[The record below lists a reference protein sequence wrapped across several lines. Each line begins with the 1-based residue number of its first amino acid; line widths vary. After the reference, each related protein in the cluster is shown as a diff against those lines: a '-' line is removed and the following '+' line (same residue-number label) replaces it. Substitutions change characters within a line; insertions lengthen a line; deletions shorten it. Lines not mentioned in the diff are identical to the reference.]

1 MIERQC
7 IRRLLTR
14 ELFWYSWPKIRKTV
28 NITDTQL
35 IQKFRN
41 TALYQTVKDS
51 LTREEGSAEKALLPL
66 EEAAIIPTLEELQSR
81 WPGHSTD
88 QVQAIMR
95 DFEAERKRLAEL
107 DLQPI
112 IERVKELAIQQLE
125 DDIMM

>member
-1 MIERQC
+1 MIERKC

-14 ELFWYSWPKIRKTV
+14 ELFLYSWPKIRKTV

-51 LTREEGSAEKALLPL
+51 LTREEGGAEKALLPL

-88 QVQAIMR
+88 QIHAIMR
-95 DFEAERKRLAEL
+95 DYEAERKRLAEL

-112 IERVKELAIQQLE
+112 IERVKELAIQELE

>member
-14 ELFWYSWPKIRKTV
+14 ELFLFSWPKIRKTV

-51 LTREEGSAEKALLPL
+51 LTREEGGAEKALLPL

-88 QVQAIMR
+88 QIQAIMR
-95 DFEAERKRLAEL
+95 DYEAERKRLAEL

-112 IERVKELAIQQLE
+112 IERVKELAIQELE

>member
-1 MIERQC
+1 M
-7 IRRLLTR
+7 
-14 ELFWYSWPKIRKTV
+14 YSWPKIRKTV

-51 LTREEGSAEKALLPL
+51 LTREEGGAEKALLPL

-95 DFEAERKRLAEL
+95 DYEAERKRLAEL

-112 IERVKELAIQQLE
+112 IERVKELAIQELE

>member
-1 MIERQC
+1 MIERKC

-14 ELFWYSWPKIRKTV
+14 ELFLYSWPKIRKTV
-28 NITDTQL
+28 NITDSQL

-88 QVQAIMR
+88 QIQVIMR
-95 DFEAERKRLAEL
+95 DYEAERKRLAEL

-112 IERVKELAIQQLE
+112 IERVKELAIQELE

>member
-1 MIERQC
+1 MHPTI
-7 IRRLLTR
+7 IDTR
-14 ELFWYSWPKIRKTV
+14 AFLYSWPKIRKTV

-51 LTREEGSAEKALLPL
+51 LTREEGGAEKALLPL

-88 QVQAIMR
+88 QIQAIMR
-95 DFEAERKRLAEL
+95 DYEAERKRLAEL

-112 IERVKELAIQQLE
+112 IERVKELAIQELE

>member
-1 MIERQC
+1 MTERKC

-14 ELFWYSWPKIRKTV
+14 ELFLYSWPKIRKTV

-51 LTREEGSAEKALLPL
+51 LTREEGGAEKALLPL

-88 QVQAIMR
+88 QIQSIMH
-95 DFEAERKRLAEL
+95 DYEAERKRLAEL

-112 IERVKELAIQQLE
+112 IERVKELAIQELE